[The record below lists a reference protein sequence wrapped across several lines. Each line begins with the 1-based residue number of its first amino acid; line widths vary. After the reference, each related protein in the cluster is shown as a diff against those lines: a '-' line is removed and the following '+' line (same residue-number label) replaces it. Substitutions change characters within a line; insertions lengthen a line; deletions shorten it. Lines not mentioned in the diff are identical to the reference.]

1 MTLWTSRILT
11 WASAMLVLA
20 GLLVYVLYLLGRVE
34 I

>member
-1 MTLWTSRILT
+1 MTSRILT
-11 WASAMLVLA
+11 WASALLVLA